1 MGDDCAV
8 PLPNFLVVGAAKAG
22 TTSLHRYLRAHPE
35 VFVPGIKELNFFAE
49 GKSGGSAPANL
60 AEYERCFAAAGA
72 ARAIGEVSPRYL
84 PARDAAER
92 IARDLADV
100 RVVVALREPVGRAW
114 SDYVGRVRI
123 LREARPPAEALRPG
137 EDYVDRGFYGRQL
150 QRFYDRLPADR
161 IHILLHEDLAQDTA
175 ATMHG
180 LWNFLGV
187 DPDASVD
194 MSTRHNRGAAPRS
207 QCLNRVL
214 WPLVDGLS
222 SALPPT
228 LRGSGLGERLL
239 WRTYGPPPERPSWLE
254 PRLRS
259 LYRDDIALAA
269 RLTGRDLSAWLV

>member
-1 MGDDCAV
+1 
-8 PLPNFLVVGAAKAG
+8 
-22 TTSLHRYLRAHPE
+22 
-35 VFVPGIKELNFFAE
+35 
-49 GKSGGSAPANL
+49 
-60 AEYERCFAAAGA
+60 
-72 ARAIGEVSPRYL
+72 
-84 PARDAAER
+84 
-92 IARDLADV
+92 
-100 RVVVALREPVGRAW
+100 
-114 SDYVGRVRI
+114 
-123 LREARPPAEALRPG
+123 
-137 EDYVDRGFYGRQL
+137 
-150 QRFYDRLPADR
+150 
-161 IHILLHEDLAQDTA
+161 
-175 ATMHG
+175 MHG

-228 LRGSGLGERLL
+228 LRGSGRGERLL